1 MTTVVIGLLAAAAK
15 VIFLLKLGALRRVLA
30 FDALLDV
37 MAGSVFGFLFYGTLT
52 GMVIAS
58 IATLAFSGF
67 CYCWKRIAGYD
78 RWTLGGF
85 VHVPPT
91 WRPAQCAWQDHPGR
105 PHHRRP
111 DRPDRSPLT
120 GRYPWN
126 A

>member
-1 MTTVVIGLLAAAAK
+1 MDLIMTTVVIGLLAAAAK
-15 VIFLLKLGALRRVLA
+15 VILLLKLGALRRVLA

-67 CYCWKRIAGYD
+67 CYCWKQIAGYE
-78 RWTLGGF
+78 RFTLAGF
-85 VHVPPT
+85 VYVPPR
-91 WRPAQCAWQDHPGR
+91 WRLPNVRGR
-105 PHHRRP
+105 TI
-111 DRPDRSPLT
+111 LA
-120 GRYPWN
+120 GVIL

>member
-1 MTTVVIGLLAAAAK
+1 MDLILTTLVIGLLAAAAK

-91 WRPAQCAWQDHPGR
+91 WHLPNVRGR
-105 PHHRRP
+105 TILAGLIIAGLIGLIALH
-111 DRPDRSPLT
+111 
-120 GRYPWN
+120 
-126 A
+126 